1 MLVMTLEKVPTS
13 LRGLLSRWLVELQ
26 TGVFVGKVSP
36 VVRDLLWEKALD
48 KGSAGRCSQA
58 WRTQGEQ
65 GFALRMHGDPA
76 RGTVDFDGIALV
88 AVKNSAWRALDE
100 AGAFRSLEDTS
111 GG

>member
-13 LRGLLSRWLVELQ
+13 LRGLLSRWLIELQ

-48 KGSAGRCSQA
+48 KGGGGRCTQA
-58 WRTQGEQ
+58 WRVQGEQ
-65 GFALRMHGDPA
+65 GFALRIHGDAA
-76 RGTVDFDGIALV
+76 REVVDLDGIALV
-88 AVKNSAWRALDE
+88 AVKNAAWRALDE
-100 AGAFRSLEDTS
+100 AGAFRSLGDTS